1 LVGQLWGK
9 MTEMTK
15 KSVLDACV
23 ENGLWRNPAIND
35 KLYLQYQGYH
45 EIKNL
50 EAYTAVKALWLEG
63 NGLARVEN
71 LGHMKE
77 LRCLYLQQN
86 AIEEL
91 GDGLAGL
98 GELDTLVLSN
108 NYISKV
114 SGLRGHAPKL
124 NTLQLAHNKLE
135 TTASLEE
142 LRGHPTISV
151 LDLSNNKLTAEKE
164 DAGALID
171 LLASMPELAVLNL
184 MGNPAVTYTKNYRK
198 TLIQRCPKLG
208 YLDDRPVFPEE
219 RECVAAFFEGG
230 LEAERACRVE
240 QRDRKER
247 EQREQNE
254 SFRAMVNEARK
265 AGPAVGANGF
275 KNDPDDYSSGESE
288 SDEDEEPPELVRAFD
303 ALAQYPS
310 EGREEEPD
318 ALRQARA
325 RGGATAATTNNTVTQ
340 SKPFVGGP
348 AGLSSHDDG
357 WRPPEAPG
365 LSHVADSVAGLLGTP
380 NSTDASLLPEDSKV
394 QLAPLEEPEEDAPR
408 PLGGEDDAPVPGAE
422 SLFQPADT
430 FRGPVPG
437 HVFKTG
443 EFGVGY
449 YRDLSQVAGDI
460 ADARRKVAS
469 REDDDRPVDLG
480 DLD

>member
-1 LVGQLWGK
+1 

-15 KSVLDACV
+15 KSVLEACV
-23 ENGLWRNPAIND
+23 SNGLWRNPAIND

-45 EIKNL
+45 EIRNL

-63 NGLARVEN
+63 NGLAKVEN

-86 AIEEL
+86 AIEAL

-98 GELDTLVLSN
+98 DELDTLVLSN
-108 NYISKV
+108 NYIAAV
-114 SGLRGHAPKL
+114 DGLRGHAPKL

-135 TTASLEE
+135 TSASLEE

-151 LDLSNNKLTAEKE
+151 LDLSNNKLTAEKA
-164 DAGALID
+164 DAEALID

-198 TLIQRCPKLG
+198 TLIHRCPKLG

-219 RECVAAFFEGG
+219 RECVAAFFVGG
-230 LEAERACRVE
+230 LEAERQCRID

-254 SFRAMVNEARK
+254 SFRAMIDEARK

-275 KNDPDDYSSGESE
+275 KNDPHDYSSGEDDSD
-288 SDEDEEPPELVRAFD
+288 SDEDEDPPELVRAFD

-310 EGREEEPD
+310 EGREEEPE

-325 RGGATAATTNNTVTQ
+325 RQPSAAATTTSTA
-340 SKPFVGGP
+340 SRPFVGGP

-357 WRPPEAPG
+357 WRLPEAPALAQVSQNVSG
-365 LSHVADSVAGLLGTP
+365 VLATP
-380 NSTDASLLPEDSKV
+380 NSADASLLQEDGGRDVKAH
-394 QLAPLEEPEEDAPR
+394 LAPLEEPEEEALRPR
-408 PLGGEDDAPVPGAE
+408 GEDDAPVPGAE
-422 SLFQPADT
+422 SLFQPADA
-430 FRGPVPG
+430 FHGPVPG
-437 HVFKTG
+437 HIFKKG
-443 EFGVGY
+443 DFGLGY
-449 YRDLSQVAGDI
+449 YRDLTLVSGEI
-460 ADARRKVAS
+460 AEARRTVAAQ
-469 REDDDRPVDLG
+469 REEDDRPVDLG